1 MLLQLGADPNSKD
14 ERGKSAVEIANEG
27 GHTQMKEKEVTG
39 DGGESII

>member
-27 GHTQMKEKEVTG
+27 GHTQIKEMLLTC
-39 DGGESII
+39 GGELII